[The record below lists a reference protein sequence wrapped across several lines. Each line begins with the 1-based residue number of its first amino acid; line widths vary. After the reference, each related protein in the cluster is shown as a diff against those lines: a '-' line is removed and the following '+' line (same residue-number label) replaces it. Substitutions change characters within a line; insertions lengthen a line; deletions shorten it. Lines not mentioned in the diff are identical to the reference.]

1 MDNCMPVGDAEA
13 ELREQMCKLW
23 QETFGDERD
32 FVMHYLR
39 HYSRED
45 CRTLRFDERGEV
57 VAMMHY
63 HPFTVGGNCAETGAS
78 EVGVARCPY
87 DVAVRLV
94 PTQERMEGCR
104 GAYIYGVATAVECR
118 GRGIAS
124 AMLAESMAKMRSR
137 GIDFAMLIA
146 EEPSLR
152 RWYGGMGFE
161 LLEGVTASVT
171 APDGTNL
178 AMDDSELNVP
188 MILWL

>member
-13 ELREQMCKLW
+13 ELREQMCRLW
-23 QETFGDERD
+23 QEAFGDERD
-32 FVMHYLR
+32 FVMHYLYR
-39 HYSRED
+39 YSRED
-45 CRTLRFDERGEV
+45 CRILRFGERGEV

-63 HPFTVGGNCAETGAS
+63 HPFTVGGSDCNE
-78 EVGVARCPY
+78 
-87 DVAVRLV
+87 VAVRFS
-94 PTQERMEGCR
+94 PSQPCMEGCR

-118 GRGIAS
+118 GKGLAS
-124 AMLAESMAKMRSR
+124 AMIAESMAKMRSR

-161 LLEGVTASVT
+161 LFEGVRATVT

-178 AMDDSELNVP
+178 AMDDSALNLP
-188 MILWL
+188 MILRL

>member
-1 MDNCMPVGDAEA
+1 MDNSMSVGDAEA

-23 QETFGDERD
+23 QEAFGDERD
-32 FVMHYLR
+32 FVMHYLS

-45 CRTLRFDERGEV
+45 CRILRFDERGEV

-63 HPFTVGGNCAETGAS
+63 HPFTVGGGDCDE
-78 EVGVARCPY
+78 
-87 DVAVRLV
+87 VAVRLV
-94 PTQERMEGCR
+94 PTQERLEGCR

-124 AMLAESMAKMRSR
+124 AMLDESMVKMRSC

-188 MILWL
+188 MVLRL

>member
-1 MDNCMPVGDAEA
+1 MPIGDAEA
-13 ELREQMCKLW
+13 ELREQMCRLW
-23 QETFGDERD
+23 QEAFGDDRD
-32 FVMHYLR
+32 FVMHYLSR
-39 HYSRED
+39 YSRED
-45 CRTLRFDERGEV
+45 CRTLRFGERGEV

-63 HPFTVGGNCAETGAS
+63 HPFTVGGSDRNE
-78 EVGVARCPY
+78 
-87 DVAVRLV
+87 VAVRLV
-94 PTQERMEGCR
+94 PTQERIEGCR

-137 GIDFAMLIA
+137 GIDFAILIA

-152 RWYGGMGFE
+152 RWYCGMGFE

>member
-13 ELREQMCKLW
+13 ELREQMCRLW
-23 QETFGDERD
+23 QEAFGDERD
-32 FVMHYLR
+32 FVMHYLDR
-39 HYSRED
+39 YSRDD
-45 CRTLRFDERGEV
+45 CRILRFGERGEV

-63 HPFTVGGNCAETGAS
+63 HPFTVGGSDCNE
-78 EVGVARCPY
+78 
-87 DVAVRLV
+87 VAVRFS
-94 PTQERMEGCR
+94 PSQPCMEGCR

-118 GRGIAS
+118 GKGMAS
-124 AMLAESMAKMRSR
+124 AMIAESMAKMRSR

-161 LLEGVTASVT
+161 LLEGVRATVT

-178 AMDDSELNVP
+178 AMDDSALNLP
-188 MILWL
+188 MILRL

>member
-1 MDNCMPVGDAEA
+1 MSVGDAEA

-23 QETFGDERD
+23 QEAFGDERD
-32 FVMHYLR
+32 FVMHYLS

-45 CRTLRFDERGEV
+45 CRILRFDERGEL

-63 HPFTVGGNCAETGAS
+63 HPFTVGGSDCNE
-78 EVGVARCPY
+78 
-87 DVAVRLV
+87 VAVRFS
-94 PTQERMEGCR
+94 PSQPCMEGCR
-104 GAYIYGVATAVECR
+104 GAYIYGVATAVDCR
-118 GRGIAS
+118 GKGLAS
-124 AMLAESMAKMRSR
+124 AMIAESMAKMRSR

-161 LLEGVTASVT
+161 LLEGVRTTVT

-188 MILWL
+188 MVLRL

>member
-13 ELREQMCKLW
+13 ELREQMCRLW
-23 QETFGDERD
+23 QEAFGDERE
-32 FVMHYLR
+32 FVMHYLDR
-39 HYSRED
+39 YSRED
-45 CRTLRFDERGEV
+45 CRILRFGERGEV

-63 HPFTVGGNCAETGAS
+63 HPFTVGGSDCNE
-78 EVGVARCPY
+78 
-87 DVAVRLV
+87 VAVRFS
-94 PTQERMEGCR
+94 PSQQCMEGCR

-118 GRGIAS
+118 GKGLAS
-124 AMLAESMAKMRSR
+124 VMIAESMAKMRSR

-152 RWYGGMGFE
+152 RWYGCMGFE
-161 LLEGVTASVT
+161 LLEGVRATVT

-188 MILWL
+188 MVLRL

>member
-1 MDNCMPVGDAEA
+1 MSVGDAEA
-13 ELREQMCKLW
+13 ELREQMYKLW
-23 QETFGDERD
+23 QEAFGDERD
-32 FVMHYLR
+32 FVMHYLDR
-39 HYSRED
+39 YSRED
-45 CRTLRFDERGEV
+45 CRILRFGERGEV

-63 HPFTVGGNCAETGAS
+63 HPFTVGGSDCNE
-78 EVGVARCPY
+78 
-87 DVAVRLV
+87 VAVRFS
-94 PTQERMEGCR
+94 PSQPCMEGCR
-104 GAYIYGVATAVECR
+104 GAYIYGVATAVDCR
-118 GRGIAS
+118 GKGLAS
-124 AMLAESMAKMRSR
+124 AMIAESMAKMRSR

-188 MILWL
+188 MVLRL

>member
-1 MDNCMPVGDAEA
+1 MDNCVPVVDAEA
-13 ELREQMCKLW
+13 ELREQMCRLW
-23 QETFGDERD
+23 QEAFGDERE
-32 FVMHYLR
+32 FVMHYLDS
-39 HYSRED
+39 YSRED
-45 CRTLRFDERGEV
+45 CRILRFGERGEV

-63 HPFTVGGNCAETGAS
+63 HPFTVGGSDCNE
-78 EVGVARCPY
+78 
-87 DVAVRLV
+87 VAVRFS
-94 PTQERMEGCR
+94 PSQPCMEGCR

-118 GRGIAS
+118 GKGLAS
-124 AMLAESMAKMRSR
+124 AMIAESMAKMRSR

-178 AMDDSELNVP
+178 AMDDSALNLP
-188 MILWL
+188 MILRL

>member
-1 MDNCMPVGDAEA
+1 MDNSMSVGDAEA

-23 QETFGDERD
+23 QEAFGDERD
-32 FVMHYLR
+32 FVMHY
-39 HYSRED
+39 
-45 CRTLRFDERGEV
+45 
-57 VAMMHY
+57 
-63 HPFTVGGNCAETGAS
+63 HPFTVGGGDCDE
-78 EVGVARCPY
+78 
-87 DVAVRLV
+87 VAVRLV
-94 PTQERMEGCR
+94 PTQERLEGCR

-124 AMLAESMAKMRSR
+124 AMLAESMVKMRSC

-188 MILWL
+188 MVLRL